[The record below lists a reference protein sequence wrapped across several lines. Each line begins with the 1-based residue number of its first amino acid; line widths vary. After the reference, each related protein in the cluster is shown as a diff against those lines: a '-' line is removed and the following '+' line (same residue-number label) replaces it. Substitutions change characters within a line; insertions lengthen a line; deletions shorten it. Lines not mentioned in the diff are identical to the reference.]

1 MALCHPSGK
10 LYCDVDEENPLKA
23 IKQHIKRNHS
33 ELVRASEKKQCFQAG
48 RHKAGLIKEL
58 LAKELDGLRTLMRGG
73 AEPWGCICEGIG
85 KGVTVTEP
93 AAGLY

>member
-10 LYCDVDEENPLKA
+10 LYCDVDEKNPLKA
-23 IKQHIKRNHS
+23 IKWNHS

-73 AEPWGCICEGIG
+73 AESWGCICEGIG